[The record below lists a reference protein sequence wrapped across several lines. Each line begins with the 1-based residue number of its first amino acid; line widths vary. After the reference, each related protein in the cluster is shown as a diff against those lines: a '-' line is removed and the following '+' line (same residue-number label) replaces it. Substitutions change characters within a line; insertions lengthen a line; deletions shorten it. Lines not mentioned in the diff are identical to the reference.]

1 MLRKWMQSLV
11 CFMTVVFPPPKKS
24 NDKIL
29 IDSVMMNL
37 RRYVVRLARHFK
49 VVPAGGV
56 PKWVASNTTNVK
68 TMHLGAFT
76 PKGKLF
82 WKDIRTVSPIKS
94 SLNPMSKKQHLKFA
108 AHHLLQ

>member
-1 MLRKWMQSLV
+1 MDA
-11 CFMTVVFPPPKKS
+11 VVSVFYDCRFFPPKKS

-68 TMHLGAFT
+68 TKAFRCIHT
-76 PKGKLF
+76 KGKTFLERHT
-82 WKDIRTVSPIKS
+82 DSVSD
-94 SLNPMSKKQHLKFA
+94 
-108 AHHLLQ
+108 